1 MKSFKNIADSEGVTL
16 VSGTPRAESQT
27 ERAVDRSA
35 GPHSQEVAEFI
46 GRRIAHIEKAFTGK
60 HGFRNLALLGLLAAP
75 PISFLLVALRPNPRQ
90 LWLQRWPTL
99 TFLGLY
105 QIALDRYVKI
115 EGLEHLPQTG
125 PVILAGN
132 HINKTAMDGML
143 LGSKILTRRGVPA
156 KFVSVADP
164 PTRMLKHFVR
174 LMGKADGV
182 LLPIH
187 KGMTTST
194 MVRFLRQPGEFQR
207 QQAILGI
214 FPVGD
219 ADIDFEKHMNKPWH
233 TSAAVAAVET
243 GAPIVPFFVKGLPY
257 HWGPSDMLKAVA
269 RSLVGGKAF
278 EFKVRLGPPIRAEGA
293 KEERNYKDITE
304 RVRQAV
310 RILAN

>member
-16 VSGTPRAESQT
+16 VSGTPAAESQT
-27 ERAVDRSA
+27 ERAVDRSS

-60 HGFRNLALLGLLAAP
+60 HGFRTLALLGLLAAP

-105 QIALDRYVKI
+105 QIALDRYVEI

-156 KFVSVADP
+156 KWVSIADP
-164 PTRMLKHFVR
+164 PAWMLRQFVR
-174 LMGKADGV
+174 IMGQAEGA
-182 LLPIH
+182 LLPVH
-187 KGMTTST
+187 KGMTTKT
-194 MVRFLRQPGEFQR
+194 MIQFLQNPEEFQR
-207 QQAILGI
+207 HQPVLGT
-214 FPVGD
+214 FPGGD
-219 ADIDFEKHMNKPWH
+219 ADRDF
-233 TSAAVAAVET
+233 
-243 GAPIVPFFVKGLPY
+243 
-257 HWGPSDMLKAVA
+257 
-269 RSLVGGKAF
+269 
-278 EFKVRLGPPIRAEGA
+278 A
-293 KEERNYKDITE
+293 K
-304 RVRQAV
+304 
-310 RILAN
+310 